1 MKKQYIQ
8 PQSTAVTCES
18 IQTICAG
25 SGDRNIRISV
35 STGYIPTGETGD

>member
-18 IQTICAG
+18 MQAICAG
-25 SGDRNIRISV
+25 SGDRRISV
-35 STGYIPTGETGD
+35 TGYIPPIGATGD

>member
-18 IQTICAG
+18 MQAICAG
-25 SGDRNIRISV
+25 SGDRNTRISV

>member
-18 IQTICAG
+18 MQAICAG
-25 SGDRNIRISV
+25 SGDRNTRISV
-35 STGYIPTGETGD
+35 TGYIPPIGETGD

>member
-18 IQTICAG
+18 MQAICAG
-25 SGDRNIRISV
+25 SGDGNTRISV
-35 STGYIPTGETGD
+35 TGYIPPIGAIGD